1 MSETADRLRQLF
13 DSAPNARLILVEG
26 EIVLDV
32 PEKSTE
38 NTDDDMVVVVL
49 TREALMEHL
58 GGDDATG
65 DALDEFAPV
74 VDDMA
79 AKLGA

>member
-13 DSAPNARLILVEG
+13 DSAPNARLILAEG

-38 NTDDDMVVVVL
+38 NTDDDLVVVVL
-49 TREALMEHL
+49 TREALLEHL
-58 GGDDATG
+58 GGDDATQG
-65 DALDEFAPV
+65 ALDEFAPV